1 MSNTRQK
8 SATHNNSS
16 LPTFLFVRSLSVAIG
31 SFFLL
36 AVPRPAAAEPPIRV
50 AIVGLVHGH
59 VKGFLAALP
68 GNQASTLV
76 AIVEPQ
82 EALAK
87 DYAAKYHLD
96 AKLFYTDLEK
106 MLAEQRPDAVLVYTT
121 IVDHRKVIE
130 TAARHGVSS
139 MVEKPL
145 ATTLEDAL
153 AIRAVARNSGTPD
166 RPVQVLVNYETTWYA
181 SNHEAIAQASAGKLG
196 ELRKVVVHDGH
207 EGPKEIGVGPEW
219 LPWLTDPQQNGAGA
233 LFDFGCYGADLMT
246 VLMHGQPPLSATAVT
261 QTDKPEIYPHV
272 DDDATVI
279 LRYPKAQAVLM
290 PSWNWSFARKDMEVY
305 GNAGYA
311 ITVGADRVR
320 VRYRGE
326 KAEPGTP
333 LTAPP
338 LPEAQRDSLSYLAA
352 VLRGHL
358 QPDGDL
364 SSLETNVVVMQILDG
379 ARRSAQTGKT
389 VVLTPLPQ

>member
-8 SATHNNSS
+8 SATRKNSS
-16 LPTFLFVRSLSVAIG
+16 LPTFLFVRSLSVVIG

-36 AVPRPAAAEPPIRV
+36 VVPRYAAAEPPIRV

-68 GNQASTLV
+68 GNQAATLV

-87 DYAAKYHLD
+87 DYAAKYHLP

-106 MLAEQRPDAVLVYTT
+106 MLAEQHPDAVLVYTT

-130 TAARHGVSS
+130 AAARHGVSS

-145 ATTLEDAL
+145 ATTLEDVL

-181 SNHEAIAQASAGKLG
+181 SNHEVIAQAAAGKLG

-246 VLMHGQPPLSATAVT
+246 VLMRGQPPISVTAVT

-279 LRYPKAQAVLM
+279 LRYPKVQAVLM

-326 KAEPGTP
+326 KAEPDAP

-338 LPEAQRDSLSYLAA
+338 LPELQRDSLSYLAA

-364 SSLETNVVVMQILDG
+364 SSLETNVVVMQILDA

-389 VVLTPLPQ
+389 AVLSPLPQ